1 MSGAAD
7 SNPEGLS
14 LEHLKALQSDLEI
27 MKQAAS
33 PTPPER
39 SGTEEGRGVHDDYPA
54 GVAEQQPG
62 PGAESSQRNLLSR
75 AGAVAM
81 MGASAGRQMGY
92 RVATTTSQAVSAAV
106 PHIVAGAKQA
116 QAAAAPAVAA
126 GQETLS
132 KGVETL
138 FSR

>member
-1 MSGAAD
+1 MSGSAD

-14 LEHLKALQSDLEI
+14 LDHLKALQSDLEI

-33 PTPPER
+33 PTPD
-39 SGTEEGRGVHDDYPA
+39 TEEGRGVHDDYPA

-75 AGAVAM
+75 VGAVAM

-132 KGVETL
+132 KGIETL